1 MTQAGCAWAKYLADS
16 AELAEKVMDEQ
27 IAAAIEGNSDAME
40 VVEVAR
46 STVLLA
52 RVLRAV
58 RMPSDGD
65 RRILARKRA
74 TLEAL
79 LVR

>member
-16 AELAEKVMDEQ
+16 SELAEKVMDEQ
-27 IAAAIEGNSDAME
+27 MSAAVEGNSNAAL
-40 VVEVAR
+40 VVELAR
-46 STVLLA
+46 STVLLT

-58 RMPSDGD
+58 RVPSDGD

-79 LVR
+79 LAR